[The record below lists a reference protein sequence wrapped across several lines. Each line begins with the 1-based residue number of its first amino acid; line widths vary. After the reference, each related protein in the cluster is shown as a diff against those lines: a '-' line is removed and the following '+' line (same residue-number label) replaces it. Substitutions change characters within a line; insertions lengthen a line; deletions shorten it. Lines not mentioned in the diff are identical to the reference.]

1 MSDLTA
7 LRSGKTHKDENFPV
21 AGLIAARH
29 RPAVIAFYDFVRT
42 GDDIADHPALAAD
55 EKVALLDRM
64 GAELTGDAPA
74 SEVSAPLKA
83 VLSER
88 GMSPQHALDLLA
100 AFRLDATK
108 TRYADWD
115 DLIAYCRLSA
125 MPVGRFVL
133 DVHGESKTLWPAND
147 ALCAA
152 LQIINHVQDCQ
163 KDFRALDRVYL
174 PEDIL
179 AAFDASVPMLDLP
192 QATPQ
197 LRAALTHMVER
208 TGELLDESRPFSG
221 KIRDLRLACEVAA
234 IQSLA
239 DRLNTG
245 LLTRDPLADTVHAS
259 KASFVM
265 TASLA
270 ALSRLVRHPFL
281 RAAA

>member
-1 MSDLTA
+1 MSDLKA

>member
-1 MSDLTA
+1 
-7 LRSGKTHKDENFPV
+7 
-21 AGLIAARH
+21 
-29 RPAVIAFYDFVRT
+29 
-42 GDDIADHPALAAD
+42 
-55 EKVALLDRM
+55 
-64 GAELTGDAPA
+64 
-74 SEVSAPLKA
+74 
-83 VLSER
+83 
-88 GMSPQHALDLLA
+88 MSPQHALDLLA